1 MLSHRPN
8 HDRDSS
14 YSSQQ
19 KGKTDKTKSIFF
31 QSSLEKYKKFERSIF
46 PRVFVFPLRYKTE
59 PKVLNLPR
67 ATEKL
72 KELQLVSFQ
81 LTCTFLRIVVLLFFL
96 VKRCRIYLLQQMQ
109 SVSKIVE

>member
-1 MLSHRPN
+1 MTHPAHPNKKVKPIKLNQFFKKAAWKNTKTSKDLLSPE
-8 HDRDSS
+8 
-14 YSSQQ
+14 Y
-19 KGKTDKTKSIFF
+19 
-31 QSSLEKYKKFERSIF
+31 
-46 PRVFVFPLRYKTE
+46 VFPLRYKTE

-109 SVSKIVE
+109 SIAKLLNEE